1 MDLLVQQDLV
11 LNSGLDYI
19 SCDRSVKGIAKTNKV

>member
-1 MDLLVQQDLV
+1 MEPLVKQNLV

-19 SCDRSVKGIAKTNKV
+19 ACDRSVKGIAKSNKV